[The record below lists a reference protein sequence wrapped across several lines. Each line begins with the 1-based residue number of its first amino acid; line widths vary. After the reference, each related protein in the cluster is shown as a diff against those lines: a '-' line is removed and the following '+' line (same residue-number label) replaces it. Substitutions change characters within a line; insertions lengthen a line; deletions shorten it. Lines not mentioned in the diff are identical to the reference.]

1 MKTKIMLF
9 AALISLACVGCSSNI
24 EPSNDETPI
33 VEPNIVAGVQVE
45 DLSEFKW
52 EELPDNE
59 KSNAVLKWREIE
71 FEVTDTDKTYYIG
84 FEFSEPEE
92 KGNKDVENSVENVEN
107 VEETQNNDNKKENE
121 IEFEHI
127 YVDGENKESDTEVT
141 SAQRSFVARF
151 FDPDGEP
158 VQMKILREPFSED
171 AEYFK
176 DAFYYYSS
184 ALNKTGTYKALV
196 MYTDSDDYKNVN
208 IKIFNK

>member
-9 AALISLACVGCSSNI
+9 AALLSLTCVGCSSNI
-24 EPSNDETPI
+24 EPSNDVPPI

-52 EELPDNE
+52 EELSDNE

-84 FEFSEPEE
+84 FEFSESEE
-92 KGNKDVENSVENVEN
+92 KGNEDVENSVENVEN

-121 IEFEHI
+121 IELEYI
-127 YVDGENKESDTEVT
+127 YTDGDNKEPNTEAI
-141 SAQRSFVARF
+141 SGKRSFVARF

-158 VQMKILREPFSED
+158 IQMKILREPFSED

-184 ALNKTGTYKALV
+184 TLNKTGAYKALV
-196 MYTDSDDYKNVN
+196 MYTDSDNYENVN